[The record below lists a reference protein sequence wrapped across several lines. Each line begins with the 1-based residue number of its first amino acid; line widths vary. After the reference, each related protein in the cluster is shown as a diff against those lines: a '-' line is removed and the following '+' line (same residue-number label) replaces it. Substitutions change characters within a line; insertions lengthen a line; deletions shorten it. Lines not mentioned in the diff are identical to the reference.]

1 MMTSPSRRR
10 ILSIL
15 ALIIAPLGM
24 ALGCASCQSTIPN
37 QDVVG
42 LTFPTVTGENLDGE
56 EVTIPDLGDPRPT
69 VLLIGYLQNAQF
81 DADRW
86 LLGLL
91 QAETP
96 VRLLEVPTIPG
107 LFLKTFLANTIDN
120 GMRKGIPFEDWAV
133 VVTLYGEEAE
143 TVKAFTG
150 NTGGN
155 NIRVA
160 LLDRD
165 GKVLW
170 FHDRGY
176 SAGKML
182 ELDRFV
188 RKAFP

>member
-1 MMTSPSRRR
+1 MPSRRLLLTLGT
-10 ILSIL
+10 IIL
-15 ALIIAPLGM
+15 ALSTVF
-24 ALGCASCQSTIPN
+24 GCTSCQSKIPN
-37 QDVVG
+37 QNVVG
-42 LTFPTVTGENLDGE
+42 ATFPSVVGMSLD
-56 EVTIPDLGDPRPT
+56 EVEIAIPDREDPRPT
-69 VLLIGYLQNAQF
+69 VLLIGYLQDAQF

-91 QAETP
+91 QSETP

-107 LFLKTFLANTIDN
+107 LFMKVVLSNIIDN
-120 GMRKGIPFEDWAV
+120 GMRKGIPSEDWAV
-133 VVTLYGEEAE
+133 VVTLYGDDAQR
-143 TVKAFTG
+143 VKEFTG

-160 LLDRD
+160 LLDQT

-182 ELDRFV
+182 ELDQFV